1 MRVVALIEAARLTDR
16 ELGQRIGVSQQSV
29 NRWRR
34 GEQVPGVE
42 RAASLADALGIG
54 EEAMT
59 TAIVDDL
66 KSRIRGPQVA
76 DRDET
81 ELLEAACLI
90 VRRSG
95 ATGLTLRAVAELCN
109 VPITSIAYRWRTR
122 DDLGKAA
129 LDYALASATEAT
141 VAEVVTAHLDSMARV
156 GASNLWGLAGMANAV
171 AVAGGYE
178 RLALLA
184 GTALLGEPVR
194 SLSR

>member
-1 MRVVALIEAARLTDR
+1 VHVVALIEAAHLTDR

-42 RAASLADALGIG
+42 RSASLAEALGIG

-66 KSRIRGPQVA
+66 KSRVRGPQLA
-76 DRDET
+76 DHTET
-81 ELLEAACLI
+81 DLLDAACAI
-90 VRRSG
+90 VRRYG
-95 ATGLTLRAVAELCN
+95 TTGLTLRAVAEYCN
-109 VPITSIAYRWRTR
+109 VPITTVAYRWRTR

-129 LDYALASATEAT
+129 LDYALAHATDATIAEA
-141 VAEVVTAHLDSMARV
+141 VAAHLDSMVRV
-156 GASNLWGLAGMANAV
+156 GASNLWSLSGMANAV

-178 RLALLA
+178 NLASLA
-184 GTALLGEPVR
+184 GSALLGAPAGANR
-194 SLSR
+194 R

>member
-42 RAASLADALGIG
+42 RAASLAEALGIS

-66 KSRIRGPQVA
+66 KSRIRGPQVV
-76 DRDET
+76 DRNEG
-81 ELLEAACLI
+81 ELLDAACLI
-90 VRRSG
+90 VRRYG
-95 ATGLTLRAVAELCN
+95 TTGLTLRAVAEQCN
-109 VPITSIAYRWRTR
+109 VPIATIAYRWRTR

-129 LDYALASATEAT
+129 LDHALASATEQT
-141 VAEVVTAHLDSMARV
+141 LAEVVTAHLDSMARV
-156 GASNLWGLAGMANAV
+156 GSVNLWNLPGMANAL

-178 RLALLA
+178 KLALLA
-184 GTALLGEPVR
+184 GSALLGEPAR
-194 SLSR
+194 ANTR

>member
-42 RAASLADALGIG
+42 RAASLAEALGIG

-81 ELLEAACLI
+81 ELLEAACAI
-90 VRRSG
+90 VRRHG
-95 ATGLTLRAVAELCN
+95 TTGLTLRAVAEQCN
-109 VPITSIAYRWRTR
+109 VPITTIAYRWRTR

-141 VAEVVTAHLDSMARV
+141 LTGVVMAHLDSMARV
-156 GASNLWGLAGMANAV
+156 GASNLWSLPGMANAV

-178 RLALLA
+178 KLALLA
-184 GTALLGEPVR
+184 GSALLGEPVR
-194 SLSR
+194 ATSR